1 MLVVFEG
8 QGIGSSWRFCPR
20 QPGLC
25 VCIRWCVLSRAPI
38 SFGVFNRL
46 STDKFELGCSELRV
60 HGQCS
65 LGFSLTRRALRV
77 YGQYSLTA
85 DNVWR
90 GRGKL
95 CGLQA
100 GVSKLSGAACPSPK
114 RGSPGRRGQGL
125 EKLSA
130 FTRTLAT
137 TVTVVTTTTTA
148 TAMNSTAT
156 STTSASSTSST
167 AVATT
172 FFALA
177 MQQ

>member
-1 MLVVFEG
+1 MLVVFDG

-77 YGQYSLTA
+77 NGQYSLTA
-85 DNVWR
+85 DNDAILLKQLPQCVARSWEVVWI
-90 GRGKL
+90 
-95 CGLQA
+95 A
-100 GVSKLSGAACPSPK
+100 GWG
-114 RGSPGRRGQGL
+114 
-125 EKLSA
+125 
-130 FTRTLAT
+130 
-137 TVTVVTTTTTA
+137 
-148 TAMNSTAT
+148 
-156 STTSASSTSST
+156 
-167 AVATT
+167 
-172 FFALA
+172 
-177 MQQ
+177 